1 MKIRRI
7 IGFTAL
13 AALVASA
20 VLCGRAWLTPPG
32 AEPQPPVAGTPADL
46 PASLS
51 SEIARGEYLAKAAD
65 CVACHSVSGG
75 TPYAGGRPFK
85 LPFGTIYATNLT
97 PDKDS
102 GIGNW
107 SDDAFVKAV
116 REGIGSHGNLY
127 PAMPYTSYTQLSRDD
142 VLAIKRYLLTLA
154 PVHAAPPANDLSF
167 PYDQRWGMAA
177 WNVLFFHEQRFA
189 ADPAKSV
196 EWNRGAYLA
205 TALGHCG
212 ECHTPRNAGFAM
224 KSRDYLSGADIE
236 GWKAYN
242 TTSDQSYGIGAWSDQ
257 QVAQYLSLG
266 HAPGRSSAAGPMA
279 DVVEHSLQYLTPGDI
294 AALVAY
300 LRSVAPATGGQASA
314 AATITLD
321 PSAAHASNAVLPG
334 ASSTTPAL
342 ARGQRLF
349 AGDCAGCHQWNG
361 AGRQSDYASLVG
373 SHAVNDPSGAAL
385 VQVLLHGTSLTVNG
399 RVQQMPGFE
408 GAYTDSD
415 IAAVANFVLSHF
427 GSKEGAVTAE
437 QVSKLRAAQ

>member
-7 IGFTAL
+7 IGYTAL
-13 AALVASA
+13 AAAVAAA
-20 VLCGRAWLTPPG
+20 VLCGRAWLTPAG
-32 AEPQPPVAGTPADL
+32 SEPQPPVAGTPADL
-46 PASLS
+46 AA
-51 SEIARGEYLAKAAD
+51 IVAHGEYLAKAAD
-65 CVACHSVSGG
+65 CVACHTAQGG

-85 LPFGTIYATNLT
+85 LPFGTIYSTNLT
-97 PDKDS
+97 PDKDT

-107 SDDAFVKAV
+107 SDDAFVNAV
-116 REGIGSHGNLY
+116 RAGIGSHGNLY

-142 VLAIKRYLLTLA
+142 VLAIKQYLLTLPA
-154 PVHAAPPANDLSF
+154 VHQAPPANDLSF
-167 PYDQRWGMAA
+167 PYNQRWGMAA
-177 WNVLFFHEQRFA
+177 WNVLFFREQRFVT
-189 ADPAKSV
+189 DPAKSV

-224 KSRDYLSGADIE
+224 KSRDYLSGAEIE

-257 QVAQYLSLG
+257 QVAQYLSRG

-300 LRSVAPATGGQASA
+300 LRSVAPATGAQTNE

-321 PSAAHASNAVLPG
+321 PSAARASNAVLPG
-334 ASSTTPAL
+334 ASATTPAL
-342 ARGQRLF
+342 ERGQRLF
-349 AGDCAGCHQWNG
+349 AGDCVGCHQWNG
-361 AGRQSDYASLVG
+361 AGRQSDYASLAG

-385 VQVLLHGTSLTVNG
+385 VQVLLNGTSLTVNG
-399 RVQQMPGFE
+399 RLQQMPGFA
-408 GAYTDSD
+408 GAYGDSD

-427 GSKEGAVTAE
+427 GSKEGTVTSD
-437 QVSKLRAAQ
+437 QVRAQRAAK